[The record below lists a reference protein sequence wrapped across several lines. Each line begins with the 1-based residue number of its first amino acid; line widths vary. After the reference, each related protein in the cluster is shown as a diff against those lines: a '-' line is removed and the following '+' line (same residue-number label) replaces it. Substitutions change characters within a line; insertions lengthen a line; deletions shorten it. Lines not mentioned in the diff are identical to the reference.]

1 MTKSFQKPS
10 EAIAWTKQSM
20 LDQGYVVKTE
30 KWQGIDAP
38 DSMWEK
44 FNHSFCF
51 MTPHTIDEL
60 VKEIKPNIPWADDH
74 FEERVSGIPL
84 NPPPSNEW
92 WPFNQKSNEQFKKDT
107 IFSHTYPERIWPK
120 LAGDKFEK
128 SLRSNEI
135 EPAHTGIRFDYGDF
149 QDVVN
154 LLRKEPYT
162 RQAYL
167 PMWFPEDTGSVHG
180 ERVPCSLGWH
190 FIRRGEYLHINYY
203 IRSCDF
209 IRHFRDDIYLA
220 CRKLHW
226 ALDQLRNL
234 DPENWNSVTPGW
246 FTMHITSL
254 HCFNSEK
261 GLLKLKKT

>member
-1 MTKSFQKPS
+1 MTKPFQKPS

-20 LDQGYVVKTE
+20 LDHGYVVKTE

-51 MTPHTIDEL
+51 MTPHTINEL
-60 VKEIKPNIPWADDH
+60 VSEIKPNLPWADDH
-74 FEERVSGIPL
+74 FEERVSGQPL

-92 WPFNQKSNEQFKKDT
+92 WPFNQKKNAQFKTKEK
-107 IFSHTYPERIWPK
+107 FSHTYPERIWPK
-120 LAGDKFEK
+120 YASEESYPTTEGEVYHIM
-128 SLRSNEI
+128 R
-135 EPAHTGIRFDYGDF
+135 GIRYNYGDF
-149 QDVVN
+149 NSVLE
-154 LLRKEPYT
+154 LLRREPYT

-167 PMWFPEDTGSVHG
+167 PMWFPEDTGSDHG

-226 ALDQLRNL
+226 ALDQLRIL
-234 DPENWNSVTPGW
+234 DPENWNTVTPGW

>member
-10 EAIAWTKQSM
+10 DAINWTKKSM
-20 LDQGYVVKTE
+20 LDFGYEVRTE
-30 KWQGIDAP
+30 RWQSIDAP

-44 FNHSFCF
+44 LNHSFAF
-51 MTPHTIDEL
+51 VIPETIDDL
-60 VKEIKPNIPWADDH
+60 VNEIRPNLPWADDH
-74 FEERVSGIPL
+74 FGERVSGIPY

-92 WPFNQKSNEQFKKDT
+92 WPFNQKKNAEFKKDEK
-107 IFSHTYPERIWPK
+107 FSHTYPERIWPK
-120 LAGDKFEK
+120 LAGDKFLP
-128 SLRSNEI
+128 SLMSDHVE
-135 EPAHTGIRFDYGDF
+135 EPLKGIRFNYGDF
-149 QDVVN
+149 YDVVT
-154 LLRKEPYT
+154 LLTREPYT

-167 PMWFPEDTGSVHG
+167 PMWFPEDTGSVHN

-190 FIRRGEYLHINYY
+190 FIRRGDNLHINYY

-226 ALDQLRNL
+226 ALDMLKSN
-234 DPENWNSVTPGW
+234 DPEKWNDVKPGW

-261 GLLKLKKT
+261 GLLKLSKT